1 MKAPDL
7 LNLAVRNLRE
17 SVLRNSLTTL
27 GITVGI
33 ASLVAMSALGVGL
46 QQMANQRL
54 AKSGLFDTVVVT
66 SRRDL
71 RGFNREDRAT
81 AAGAATSRQLDERA
95 RQEFETLPNVLE
107 ATPDIRFIT
116 ELSYEGKPHLGMV
129 SGLPYS
135 ARDNDAF
142 DNMQG
147 EFFSSETADEVV
159 LQTEFAEELITG
171 RERREDKRQVS
182 AAELQSLL
190 GKQVTLRYAERSASE
205 GPIQPEPAATA
216 DGKTEA
222 TDLETGMVSSFSVVR
237 RSRQMRIVGI
247 TDQDPEGMRGSSR
260 GRVFMP
266 LKLLQSLRVML
277 PSEIRESARSFTSQQ
292 TYFMVNVR
300 VKNSSQVQG
309 VQEQIKKMGFNTF
322 SILDAT
328 RSLRRFFVV
337 LDAFL
342 GIFGSLALAVAS
354 LGIVNTLVMAILERR
369 REIGIMKAI
378 GASDGDVKMLFF
390 VEAGVMGLLG
400 GVAGVLLGW
409 TMGKLINWGTNV
421 YLVRQELPPETIWAA
436 PWWLVTGAIGFA
448 VIVSLFSGLYPAAR
462 AARLDPVQALRY
474 E

>member
-7 LNLAVRNLRE
+7 LELAVRNLRE
-17 SVLRNSLTTL
+17 SVLRNSLTTM
-27 GITVGI
+27 GITVGV
-33 ASLVAMSALGVGL
+33 ASLVAMFALGVGL
-46 QQMANQRL
+46 QQMANVRL
-54 AKSGLFDTVVVT
+54 GKSGLFDTVMVT

-95 RQEFETLPNVLE
+95 RQEFEAIPNVVE
-107 ATPDIRFIT
+107 ANPEIRFIT

-142 DNMQG
+142 DNIQG
-147 EFFSSETADEVV
+147 QFFSSESADELV
-159 LQTEFAEELITG
+159 LQKEFAEELITG
-171 RERREDKRQVS
+171 RERPEEKRQ
-182 AAELQSLL
+182 ATAEQLQSLL
-190 GKQVTLRYAERSASE
+190 GKQVTLRYAERSTSE
-205 GPIQPEPAATA
+205 EPAQPERATA
-216 DGKTEA
+216 AESRTEI
-222 TDLETGMVSSFSVVR
+222 TESESGMVSSFSVVR

-277 PSEIRESARSFTSQQ
+277 PSEIRESTRSFNSQQ
-292 TYFMVNVR
+292 TYFLVNVR
-300 VKNSSQVQG
+300 VKNSSQIQS

-328 RSLRRFFVV
+328 QSLRTFFRV

-354 LGIVNTLVMAILERR
+354 LGIVNTLVMAVMERR

-378 GASDGDVKMLFF
+378 GASDGDVKTLFF
-390 VEAGVMGLLG
+390 VEAGFMGFFG

-409 TMGKLINWGTNV
+409 AIGKLINWGFNI
-421 YLVRQELPPETIWAA
+421 YLVREELPPETIWAA
-436 PWWLVTGAIGFA
+436 PWWLVLGAIGFA
-448 VIVSLFSGLYPAAR
+448 VLVSLFAGLYPAGR

>member
-27 GITVGI
+27 GITVGV
-33 ASLVAMSALGVGL
+33 ASLVAMVSLGVGL

-81 AAGAATSRQLDERA
+81 AAGAAQSRQLDERA
-95 RQEFETLPNVLE
+95 RQEFETLPDVVE

-116 ELSYEGKPHLGMV
+116 ELSYEGKPRLGMV

-135 ARDNDAF
+135 ARNNDAF

-147 EFFSSETADEVV
+147 QFFSSEMADELV
-159 LQTEFAEELITG
+159 LQKEFAEELIT
-171 RERREDKRQVS
+171 RRQQSEDKREVS
-182 AAELQSLL
+182 AEQLQSLL
-190 GKQVTLRYAERSASE
+190 GKQVTLRYAERSSSE
-205 GPIQPEPAATA
+205 ATTPEPAANA
-216 DGKTEA
+216 DNKSEA
-222 TDLETGMVSSFSVVR
+222 GESESGMVSSFSVVR

-247 TDQDPEGMRGSSR
+247 TDQDPEGMRGSAR

-277 PSEIRESARSFTSQQ
+277 PSEIRESSRSFTSQQ

-378 GASDGDVKMLFF
+378 GASDADVKKLFF
-390 VEAGVMGLLG
+390 VEAGVMGFFG

-409 TMGKLINWGTNV
+409 TMGTLINWGTNI
-421 YLVRQELPPETIWAA
+421 YLVRQELPPETISAL
-436 PWWLVTGAIGFA
+436 PWGLVAFAIGFA
-448 VIVSLFSGLYPAAR
+448 VGVSLLSGYYPARR

>member
-17 SVLRNSLTTL
+17 SLLRNSLTTM

-46 QQMANQRL
+46 QQMANLRL
-54 AKSGLFDTVVVT
+54 GKSGLFDTVVVT

-81 AAGAATSRQLDERA
+81 AAGAALSRQLDERA
-95 RQEFETLPNVLE
+95 RQEFETLPNVVE

-147 EFFSSETADEVV
+147 QFFSSETADDLV
-159 LQTEFAEELITG
+159 LQKEFAEELITG
-171 RERREDKRQVS
+171 RERPEERRQVS
-182 AAELQSLL
+182 AEQLKSLL
-190 GKQVTLRYAERSASE
+190 GKQVTLRYAERSTSDEPA
-205 GPIQPEPAATA
+205 QPEPAPTA
-216 DGKTEA
+216 DDKTKA
-222 TDLETGMVSSFSVVR
+222 TDSDPGMVSSFSVVR

-277 PSEIRESARSFTSQQ
+277 PSEIRESSRSFTNQQ
-292 TYFMVNVR
+292 TYFLVNVR
-300 VKNSSQVQG
+300 VKNSSQVQS
-309 VQEQIKKMGFNTF
+309 VQDQIKKMGFNTF

-328 RSLRRFFVV
+328 ESLRRFFRV

-342 GIFGSLALAVAS
+342 VIFGSLALAVAS
-354 LGIVNTLVMAILERR
+354 LGIVNTLVMAVMQRR

-378 GASDGDVKMLFF
+378 GASDGDVKILFF
-390 VEAGVMGLLG
+390 VEAGVMGFFGGLA
-400 GVAGVLLGW
+400 GVALGW
-409 TMGKLINWGTNV
+409 TIGKLINWGFNL

-436 PWWLVTGAIGFA
+436 PWWLVAIAILFA
-448 VIVSLFSGLYPAAR
+448 VLVSLFAGLYPAAR